1 MEAKL
6 FFAQDKRDHLKIKKA
21 FAVLAAG
28 SIFGLAG
35 CSGDA
40 AENLDAKNTKAKS
53 TISTSE
59 AITSTVAPI
68 ETPES
73 IIVLPESTI
82 PEMSIPSVEQPE
94 AEPQSPPIINESP
107 VAPEVPSI
115 ETTPDTPIPPA
126 VLPTEQAAK
135 PEEHSNSEILYGTE
149 CNSLPEDIRLTT
161 YTILDAKNEAVNA
174 DGAAMAGLKDN
185 AEYRIERSII
195 EHDKASRLV
204 LTEAQGE
211 QITQSVDR
219 VVDETFG
226 GDIASA
232 NDASYYDVTYV
243 GYASDKKSSEY
254 NVEQLDTKVDGLPAY
269 QLIDISFCVAAINK
283 TR

>member
-6 FFAQDKRDHLKIKKA
+6 FFAQDKRDYSKIKKA
-21 FAVLAAG
+21 VAVLAAG

-40 AENLDAKNTKAKS
+40 AESVDAKNAKAKS

-59 AITSTVAPI
+59 VITSTVAPI
-68 ETPES
+68 ETTESSIVPPE
-73 IIVLPESTI
+73 LTI
-82 PEMSIPSVEQPE
+82 PEMPAPSVGQPE
-94 AEPQSPPIINESP
+94 NEPQSPSVINEPP
-107 VAPEVPSI
+107 VAPEVSSTEI
-115 ETTPDTPIPPA
+115 TPDTPVPPV

-135 PEEHSNSEILYGTE
+135 PEEHTDSEVLYGTE
-149 CNSLPEDIRLTT
+149 CSSLSEDIRLTT
-161 YTILDAKNEAVNA
+161 YTILDTKNEVVNA
-174 DGAAMAGLKDN
+174 DGTAMAGLKDN

-204 LTEAQGE
+204 LTEAQDK

-219 VVDETFG
+219 VVDATFG

-243 GYASDKKSSEY
+243 GYASDRKSGEY